1 MATTGLRP
9 PSAIP
14 AAAVT
19 ACCSAI
25 PTSKQRSGNLS
36 RKERRPVESGIA
48 AVTATT
54 FELDSPIFTRVSEKA
69 SV

>member
-1 MATTGLRP
+1 MAM
-9 PSAIP
+9 P

-36 RKERRPVESGIA
+36 LNERRPVESGMA
-48 AVTATT
+48 AVIATT
-54 FELDSPIFTRVSEKA
+54 FEFDSPAFTSASEKA

>member
-1 MATTGLRP
+1 M
-9 PSAIP
+9 P

-25 PTSKQRSGNLS
+25 PTSKKRSGKASANG
-36 RKERRPVESGIA
+36 RRPVELGIA
-48 AVTATT
+48 AVMATIRR
-54 FELDSPIFTRVSEKA
+54 SRAAARSRASEKR